1 MPPPS
6 IRRPAG
12 TPGCS
17 GNRSIPL
24 NRFPALD
31 GGDLQWRTALG
42 EASLLVQ
49 GYPRSFSAVT

>member
-1 MPPPS
+1 
-6 IRRPAG
+6 
-12 TPGCS
+12 
-17 GNRSIPL
+17 L